1 MHALQSAA
9 LSDLETITPVDPLLA
24 DPILDDGDH
33 DRFSHYARKSDIVE
47 SAVTGKPVVA
57 LCGKVWVP
65 GRNPDRFPVCPT
77 CREIYE
83 KRKADELGA

>member
-1 MHALQSAA
+1 MALYSAV
-9 LSDLETITPVDPLLA
+9 LSDLETFTPVDPQLDSPL
-24 DPILDDGDH
+24 LDDGEH
-33 DRFSHYARKSDIVE
+33 DRFSHYARKSDILK

-65 GRNPDRFPVCPT
+65 GRDPDRYQVCPT

-83 KRKADELGA
+83 RKKADEMGA

>member
-1 MHALQSAA
+1 MPVQ
-9 LSDLETITPVDPLLA
+9 LSRLETATPTETVVEPT
-24 DPILDDGDH
+24 LDDGDH
-33 DRFSHYARKSDIVE
+33 DRFSHYARKSDILK

-65 GRNPDRFPVCPT
+65 GRDPDRYQVCPT

-83 KRKADELGA
+83 RKKADEMGA

>member
-1 MHALQSAA
+1 MHSLQSAV

-33 DRFSHYARKSDIVE
+33 DRFSHYARKSDILK

-65 GRNPDRFPVCPT
+65 GRDPDRYQVCPT

-83 KRKADELGA
+83 RKKADEMGG